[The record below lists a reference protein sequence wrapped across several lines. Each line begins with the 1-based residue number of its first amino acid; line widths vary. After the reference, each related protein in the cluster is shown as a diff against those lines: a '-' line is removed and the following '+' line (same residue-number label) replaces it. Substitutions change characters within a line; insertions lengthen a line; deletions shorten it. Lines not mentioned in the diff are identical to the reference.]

1 MTGLTRGRARVT
13 VVGNALVDVI
23 ITREGRF
30 PQLGGAGL
38 NVAMLLALGG
48 ARVSLVTAIAADRAA
63 RAVQRLASEMGIE
76 LIKGGQASATPRA
89 NVHLEG
95 GAPSYEFD
103 LSVYSPFDFSP
114 PVMRSVASS
123 DLVVVNAFDY
133 SAGHQVSSLR
143 RLLDTCNG
151 WRVVDPN
158 VRPGLLRNPGD
169 VMRSL
174 RQLLPAIDILKISDE
189 DLDHLGE
196 TAVRPERAFLS
207 YGVRVLFRTRGAQ
220 GAVLHTAEGLRFEA
234 PAQVRP
240 SEIVD
245 TVGAGDA
252 SLAALLL
259 GAIAE
264 RPDGPRSRD
273 ALGRLSWGSHLERA
287 MSAAAVACRQRGGP
301 AGPAPEDEAAAPTG

>member
-1 MTGLTRGRARVT
+1 MTRGRARVT
-13 VVGNALVDVI
+13 VVGNAVVDVI

-38 NVAMLLALGG
+38 NLAMLLALGG
-48 ARVSLVTAIAADRAA
+48 ATTSLVAAIAADGAA
-63 RAVQRLASEMGIE
+63 RAVQRLAAEVGIE
-76 LIKGGQASATPRA
+76 LIKGGQSSATSRA
-89 NVHLEG
+89 IVHLEG
-95 GAPSYEFD
+95 GAPSYEFA

-114 PVMRSVASS
+114 PVMRSVAGS

-133 SAGHQVSSLR
+133 SAGSQVSSLR
-143 RLLDTCNG
+143 RLLDACNG

-158 VRPGLLRNPGD
+158 IRPGLLRDPGD
-169 VMRSL
+169 AARSL
-174 RQLLPAIDILKISDE
+174 RQLLPAIDILKVSDE

-196 TAVRPERAFLS
+196 TAVQAERAFLS
-207 YGVRVLFRTRGAQ
+207 DGVRVLFLTRGAQ
-220 GAVLHTAEGLRFEA
+220 GAVLHTAEGLRFQA

-240 SEIVD
+240 SEMVD

-259 GAIAE
+259 GAMAE
-264 RPDGPRSRD
+264 RPDGPGSRE

-287 MSAAAVACRQRGGP
+287 MAAAAVACRQRGGP
-301 AGPAPEDEAAAPTG
+301 AGPAPDDEALSPAG